1 MRAANTAS
9 SINAHGMIRCRC
21 GRCVGV
27 RHGGESKFLLTYVN
41 IHLPV

>member
-9 SINAHGMIRCRC
+9 AINAHGMIRCRRGLC
-21 GRCVGV
+21 AGV
-27 RHGGESKFLLTYVN
+27 RHRGESKFLLTYVN